1 MKISLILALVACVA
15 LAACSQPGQPA
26 NAGNLIVGTTE
37 IIAGDLLIEQANAK
51 LASAYQSGKIT
62 TAQYQALY
70 AEEQAAITAINN
82 LGLATQQNQP
92 VTQAQIN
99 AAVDTFIVPLAQL
112 VPTTLPAPVTTQPA
126 K

>member
-1 MKISLILALVACVA
+1 MKLPLILALVATLA
-15 LAACSQPGQPA
+15 LAACAQPGQPP
-26 NAGNLIVGTTE
+26 NAGNLIIGTSE

-51 LASAYQSGKIT
+51 LASAYQQGKIT

-70 AEEQAAITAINN
+70 AEEQAAITAIGN

-92 VTQAQIN
+92 VTQGQIN
-99 AAVDTFIVPLAQL
+99 AAVATFLVPLAQL
-112 VPTTLPAPVTTQPA
+112 VPTTLPAPVTQPA